1 MGFGRDFFGAAT
13 KALPQGVQLGVQGIE
28 NARKRKE
35 DARDEKIFQMKLEDD
50 KVNIFIKALAKEND
64 PNTTNNLIDQWR
76 DQELSQR
83 EEEMTKGIMTFN
95 SHQLKKFDEYN
106 DIIKNASKGNGKN
119 SFAEGAQAQMG
130 RKALFRANKIE
141 PPAEYTFWDRYF
153 GLTDHVLNA
162 KNVDRLKVAGEKAA
176 REVFETNVNR
186 IQSEIASFADFMKG
200 KDLKNLTPS
209 GQEAADAFT
218 GSVESHARS
227 FLATIKDKDKREAVM
242 DLFKQT
248 AGDFIDFEKIKKKE
262 VEEEAYAKAK
272 GTASGKL
279 TSQTQADIIKAQQGK
294 SPFDIST
301 DLSKRFVKMS
311 GQFIKIRDSFARIR
325 ASISDEPS
333 PAGDLSLIF
342 NYMKMLD
349 PASVVRESEF
359 ATAENAGG
367 VDDKTRGL
375 YNKIVGKG
383 RLSADQR
390 KDFVGRAKK
399 LMEGQKKQQGVRKSE
414 FIRLAN
420 KFGVKPDTV
429 IIELRDPDLHPE
441 ITVTLSDEQ
450 QSKVDAIK
458 EPIEKAKFLKSQ
470 GFKREDIKNL
480 LGI

>member
-1 MGFGRDFFGAAT
+1 
-13 KALPQGVQLGVQGIE
+13 
-28 NARKRKE
+28 
-35 DARDEKIFQMKLEDD
+35 
-50 KVNIFIKALAKEND
+50 
-64 PNTTNNLIDQWR
+64 
-76 DQELSQR
+76 
-83 EEEMTKGIMTFN
+83 
-95 SHQLKKFDEYN
+95 
-106 DIIKNASKGNGKN
+106 
-119 SFAEGAQAQMG
+119 
-130 RKALFRANKIE
+130 
-141 PPAEYTFWDRYF
+141 
-153 GLTDHVLNA
+153 
-162 KNVDRLKVAGEKAA
+162 
-176 REVFETNVNR
+176 
-186 IQSEIASFADFMKG
+186 
-200 KDLKNLTPS
+200 
-209 GQEAADAFT
+209 
-218 GSVESHARS
+218 
-227 FLATIKDKDKREAVM
+227 
-242 DLFKQT
+242 
-248 AGDFIDFEKIKKKE
+248 
-262 VEEEAYAKAK
+262 
-272 GTASGKL
+272 
-279 TSQTQADIIKAQQGK
+279 
-294 SPFDIST
+294 
-301 DLSKRFVKMS
+301 MS